1 MTTLLTIVYWYT
13 LICVIAFSLFV
24 VLGAIAHVLHDD
36 LERLGHRI
44 GGRDVDL
51 SAMFDEAEL

>member
-1 MTTLLTIVYWYT
+1 MTTILTIVYWYT
-13 LICVIAFSLFV
+13 LICVIAFGLFV
-24 VLGAIAHVLHDD
+24 VLGAIAHFCHTP